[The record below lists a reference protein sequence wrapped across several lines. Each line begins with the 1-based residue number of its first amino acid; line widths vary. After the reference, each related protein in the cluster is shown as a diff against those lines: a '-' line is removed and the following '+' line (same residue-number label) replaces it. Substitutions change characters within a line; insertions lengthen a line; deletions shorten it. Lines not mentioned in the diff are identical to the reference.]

1 MISNQLNSIVNQLKN
16 YSASL
21 EKSNILIDKPWT
33 IIDDDNEIQRLI
45 FKKDKTLILSKN
57 GQAQIGKWD
66 YFPEAKSLLI
76 DRISDKILCNEAFID
91 EGILILKLDG
101 TNNNHFILA
110 NQNIIPDLNILEYLN
125 NQRKDKLNLV
135 FYKLVDGNKLEI
147 ETIENELLRKG
158 NRVFI
163 NNENVNDGFYP
174 EYTGKRIFEVKNSIL
189 FKIINVNTFETKNG
203 NKITI
208 HQENYWEISKGDT
221 VFINSII
228 AENQNIILKT
238 GEKIVVQDGNVI
250 SANKSFFRTLF
261 W

>member
-1 MISNQLNSIVNQLKN
+1 M
-16 YSASL
+16 
-21 EKSNILIDKPWT
+21 
-33 IIDDDNEIQRLI
+33 I
-45 FKKDKTLILSKN
+45 FKKDKTLILCKN

-91 EGILILKLDG
+91 EGILILKPDG

-189 FKIINVNTFETKNG
+189 FKIINVNTFEIKNG

-261 W
+261 

>member
-1 MISNQLNSIVNQLKN
+1 MITAQLNNLVNQLKN

-45 FKKDKTLILSKN
+45 FKKDKSLILSKN
-57 GQAQIGKWD
+57 GQVQIGKWD

-76 DRISDKILCNEAFID
+76 DRFSDKILCNEAIID

-125 NQRKDKLNLV
+125 NQRKNKLNLV
-135 FYKLVDGNKLEI
+135 GFDLVDGNKLEV
-147 ETIENELLRKG
+147 ERTEYEALRIG

-174 EYTGKRIFEVKNSIL
+174 EYTERRIFEVKNSIL
-189 FKIINVNTFETKNG
+189 FKIINVNTFESRNG

-208 HQENYWEISKGDT
+208 HQKNYWEISKGDT
-221 VFINSII
+221 VFINTII
-228 AENQNIILKT
+228 AKNQTVTLKT
-238 GEKIVVQDGNVI
+238 GEKIVIQDGEVL
-250 SANKSFFRTLF
+250 SVKKSFFRTLF